1 MTDSAARL
9 LEPSI
14 RYAMG
19 VVLAVSPELLS
30 RPTPCQEWDLRML
43 LRHACE
49 SLAALHEGTMAGR
62 VGLAAAEE
70 DADVAGDPARAFCI
84 RAGALLGTWTGQ
96 RERSMVMDIAGCSL
110 SGSLMASVAALE
122 MAVHGWDI
130 SQACGRGE
138 PIPPLLAVDLLLT
151 AHLLVPADDR
161 YPMFAAPVTIAATA
175 SPSDRLAAFLG
186 RAPGRDRTWF
196 TTTIP

>member
-1 MTDSAARL
+1 MTESAARL

-14 RYAMG
+14 RYALG
-19 VVLAVSPELLS
+19 VVLAISPELLS

-49 SLAALHEGTMAGR
+49 SLAAVDEGTRAGR
-62 VGLAAAEE
+62 VGLAPAEE
-70 DADVAGDPARAFCI
+70 DADVVGDPARAFCI
-84 RAGALLGTWTGQ
+84 RAGALLDTWTGQ
-96 RERSMVMDIAGCSL
+96 REPLTVMDIAGCPL
-110 SGSLMASVAALE
+110 SGNLMASAVALE
-122 MAVHGWDI
+122 LAVHGWDI

-151 AHLLVPADDR
+151 APLLVPAEDR
-161 YPMFAAPVTIAATA
+161 YPLFAAPVAIAAMA

-186 RAPGRDRTWF
+186 RAPGSPLIVAGRS
-196 TTTIP
+196 

>member
-1 MTDSAARL
+1 VTESAARL

-14 RYAMG
+14 RYALG

-49 SLAALHEGTMAGR
+49 SLAALHEGTRAGR
-62 VGLAAAEE
+62 VGLAPAEE
-70 DADVAGDPARAFCI
+70 DADVAVDPARAFCI
-84 RAGALLGTWTGQ
+84 RAGALLDTWTGQ
-96 RERSMVMDIAGCSL
+96 RERPTVLDIAGCPL
-110 SGSLMASVAALE
+110 PGSLMASAAALE

-138 PIPPLLAVDLLLT
+138 PIPPLLALDLLLT
-151 AHLLVPADDR
+151 AHLLAPADDR
-161 YPMFAAPVTIAATA
+161 HPMFAAPVTIAATA

-186 RAPGRDRTWF
+186 RAPGYPLLVVGRS
-196 TTTIP
+196 

>member
-1 MTDSAARL
+1 MTESGARL

-14 RYAMG
+14 RYALG

-49 SLAALHEGTMAGR
+49 SLAAVHEGTRAGR
-62 VGLAAAEE
+62 VGLAPAEE
-70 DADVAGDPARAFCI
+70 DADVMGDPARAFRI
-84 RAGALLGTWTGQ
+84 RAGALLDTWTGQ
-96 RERSMVMDIAGCSL
+96 RERPTVLDIAGCPL
-110 SGSLMASVAALE
+110 SGSLMASAVALE

-138 PIPPLLAVDLLLT
+138 PIPPLLAVELLLT
-151 AHLLVPADDR
+151 APLLVPADDR
-161 YPMFAAPVTIAATA
+161 YPLFAAPVAIAATA

-186 RAPGRDRTWF
+186 RTPGYPLIVAGRS
-196 TTTIP
+196 